1 VTGTTGA
8 EHPARQIIA
17 TWAVFGLIA
26 GAAIGGAYGTA
37 LVPVFG
43 TVIGAAIGLIAGL
56 VVGCLDGLLL
66 AWIRPSPCDAP
77 LVAEAAT
84 ELILLP
90 LQIWLWFVIH
100 SVSFLP
106 LVVAP
111 SVVTVGVAAALGRRL
126 PPGAGSRTA

>member
-1 VTGTTGA
+1 MTGTSGA
-8 EHPARQIIA
+8 EHPAREIIS
-17 TWAVFGLIA
+17 TWLRSGLIT

-37 LVPVFG
+37 LFPILG
-43 TVIGAAIGLIAGL
+43 TIIGAIIGLIAGL
-56 VVGCLDGLLL
+56 VVGCLVGLLL
-66 AWIRPSPCDAP
+66 TWIRPSPCDVP

-100 SVSFLP
+100 AVSFLP
-106 LVVAP
+106 LVIAP
-111 SVVTVGVAAALGRRL
+111 SVVTVGLAAALGRRL